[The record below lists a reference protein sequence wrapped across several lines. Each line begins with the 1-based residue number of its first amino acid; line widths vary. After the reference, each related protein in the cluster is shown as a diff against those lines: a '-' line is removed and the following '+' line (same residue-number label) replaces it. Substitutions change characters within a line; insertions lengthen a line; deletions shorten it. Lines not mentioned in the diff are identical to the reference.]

1 MLPPIP
7 TLTPTL
13 TPIPTPTPT
22 STPTLPS
29 CKAAAS
35 RDAAQLRAIPAQLTE
50 LIVSPPAG
58 AATAD
63 GGAADVTAW
72 RGACASGFAL
82 LMAPMPRL
90 LVRGRGARLLSL
102 QQQRTLE
109 ARLTKTVAHAR
120 ARPRARAHAHP
131 RARPRPSLS
140 PGPHPGPSPHSRSP
154 KPTQACLPP
163 LLAAQAAAPP
173 EGAARRALLAAVA
186 ACVVHAPPPLLRAQA
201 ARTVPLLVQWLQLSA
216 AALYPTAPLP
226 AAEPP
231 TAPAPA
237 APPSA
242 TLDGRAVQL
251 LVDLVAVGGLSR

>member
-1 MLPPIP
+1 
-7 TLTPTL
+7 
-13 TPIPTPTPT
+13 
-22 STPTLPS
+22 
-29 CKAAAS
+29 
-35 RDAAQLRAIPAQLTE
+35 
-50 LIVSPPAG
+50 
-58 AATAD
+58 
-63 GGAADVTAW
+63 
-72 RGACASGFAL
+72 
-82 LMAPMPRL
+82 MAPMPRL
-90 LVRGRGARLLSL
+90 LVRSRGARLLSL

-109 ARLTKTVAHAR
+109 ARLTKTAAQ
-120 ARPRARAHAHP
+120 
-131 RARPRPSLS
+131 RPRPTAR
-140 PGPHPGPSPHSRSP
+140 PDPHPGSDLNSRSP
-154 KPTQACLPP
+154 NTTQACLPP

-216 AALYPTAPLP
+216 ATLDPTALPPAAEPP

-231 TAPAPA
+231 TASAPA